1 MITEEQ
7 RLIILKALRDSY
19 ANLTAEN
26 MTEKEFDNLTNAMTI
41 VKNCSIPNVVKS
53 LPTKQDVIS
62 EGEKQINDWLEEN
75 TEREKQ
81 HYRVGFRRS
90 FEYVLRKL
98 K

>member
-41 VKNCSIPNVVKS
+41 VKNCSISDVVGQSEQLCQCKIPNPSMSDKCSRCNKVV
-53 LPTKQDVIS
+53 QN
-62 EGEKQINDWLEEN
+62 E
-75 TEREKQ
+75 
-81 HYRVGFRRS
+81 
-90 FEYVLRKL
+90 
-98 K
+98 